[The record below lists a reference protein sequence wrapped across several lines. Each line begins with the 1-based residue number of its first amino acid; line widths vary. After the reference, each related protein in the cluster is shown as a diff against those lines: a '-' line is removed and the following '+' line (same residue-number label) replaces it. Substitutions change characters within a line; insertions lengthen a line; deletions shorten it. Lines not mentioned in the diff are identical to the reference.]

1 MSSSRSAFLAASA
14 KYQAEFSS
22 SGLAAPPD
30 RRVAVVTCMDARID
44 PYAALGLKL
53 GEAHVIRNAGGVI
66 TDDVIRSL
74 CISQQKMGTNEVAVI
89 HHTRCGMENLD
100 EAVFISEL
108 EASTGAEPT
117 WPLGSFSDLA
127 QDVRDSVAA
136 LVASPFLAYDDAI
149 TGYIYDVDTG
159 GLEEIASTVNKT

>member
-1 MSSSRSAFLAASA
+1 MSESKPAFLAASQT
-14 KYQAEFSS
+14 YQASFTTSK
-22 SGLAAPPD
+22 LHADPA

-44 PYAALGLKL
+44 VYAALALQL

-74 CISQQKMGTNEVAVI
+74 CLSQQKLGTNEVAVI
-89 HHTRCGMENLD
+89 HHTRCGLENLD
-100 EAVFISEL
+100 EETFLTEL
-108 EASTGAEPT
+108 AASTGAHPT
-117 WPLGSFSDLA
+117 WSVRSFTDVV

-136 LVASPFLAYDDAI
+136 LLASPFLAYDDAI

-159 GLEEIASTVNKT
+159 ALTEVTSTG